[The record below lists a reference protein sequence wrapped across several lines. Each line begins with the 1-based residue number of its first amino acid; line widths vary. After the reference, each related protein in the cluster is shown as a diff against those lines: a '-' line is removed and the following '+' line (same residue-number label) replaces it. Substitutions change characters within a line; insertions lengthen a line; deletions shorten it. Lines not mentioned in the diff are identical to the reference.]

1 MKQLL
6 IFAVMFLSAV
16 ASAQKPQEINL
27 WPEGPRTNNGDPED
41 QAKVWVYLPDANK
54 ATGRAVVCCPG
65 GGYQHLA
72 MQHEGHDWAPFFT
85 GQGATSI
92 WPCNMKVTTGL
103 LSSQVRA
110 LPSSW

>member
-65 GGYQHLA
+65 GAVLV
-72 MQHEGHDWAPFFT
+72 E
-85 GQGATSI
+85 ATSI